1 MFMPI
6 SGAEISIWPLIMIGF
21 CVGVIGGYFGIGGA
35 FMVTPALNIFGFPMA
50 YAIGTDMAH
59 MAGKSIVATFRHWRF
74 GHVSVIIAVF
84 MLIGTFAGIEA
95 GKQIVMWLT
104 KIGLAGPVVR
114 WIYIIILGFLSIY
127 IFIEYFNARKK
138 EKETGIEATDVVGT
152 KLSDYI
158 QKDLAIPPVIHCKMS
173 GITISIWAIIFVGCL
188 TGLVAGLLGVGG
200 GFLRV
205 PALLYFIGTPTKV
218 AVGTDLF
225 EVMLSGAYGAFSYA
239 ASGVVE
245 LKAAIVMLLGAA
257 VGAQFGTVTTKYVYG
272 LFIRLLFAITVG
284 LAAISVALRQV
295 GYYFEITYIKLV
307 ETHLEGLEI
316 AKTAW
321 TAIMQNKEQMYTI
334 LVQDLARPDL
344 YDKFTTFWTLNKV
357 SQYMMLGSALGL
369 SIYILFLCF
378 RGMAKERREKL
389 ALETSKTSDPPVSN

>member
-1 MFMPI
+1 
-6 SGAEISIWPLIMIGF
+6 
-21 CVGVIGGYFGIGGA
+21 
-35 FMVTPALNIFGFPMA
+35 
-50 YAIGTDMAH
+50 
-59 MAGKSIVATFRHWRF
+59 
-74 GHVSVIIAVF
+74 
-84 MLIGTFAGIEA
+84 
-95 GKQIVMWLT
+95 MWLT